1 MPYILPLSKA
11 IANLPNTDSF
21 LNKFT
26 YTSGLDA
33 NGVGNVIWKAIEECN
48 EKIFILEGDFTLYD
62 AS

>member
-1 MPYILPLSKA
+1 MPFILPLSKA

-33 NGVGNVIWKAIEECN
+33 NGVGDVIWKAIKECN